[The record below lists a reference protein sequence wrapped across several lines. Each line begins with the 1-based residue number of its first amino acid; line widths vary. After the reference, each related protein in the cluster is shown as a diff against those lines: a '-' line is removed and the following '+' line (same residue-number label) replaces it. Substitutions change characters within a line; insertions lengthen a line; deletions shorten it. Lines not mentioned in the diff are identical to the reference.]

1 MQYRLK
7 VYRPAD
13 GLTALSLSAPDDATA
28 VAEAERKGY
37 KVISLRSRRAS
48 AWKPARQK
56 FSVALFSQ
64 ELLSLLEAGL
74 GLVEVVSILER
85 KSKNDEVRHVL
96 EAVVR
101 QLNEG
106 VSFSAALEMQ
116 PAAFSPLYIAT
127 IRTAERTGDLAAS
140 LRRFLAYHTQVNQVR
155 QKVVSASVYPAVLG
169 IVGIAVIVFL
179 LGYVVPRF
187 SRIYEDIGGDLPWT
201 SQLLMKW
208 GRLVDE
214 YGLLLFAGVGF
225 LAVVLAYF
233 LSKASVRAVVS
244 RWCWALP
251 GIGQKIQL
259 YELAR
264 FARTL
269 AMLLSGGV
277 PFSTALIVVRDL
289 LSQPALQQSL
299 ANAARLIK
307 EGRTVSDAFGSQ
319 GLATEVGVRLLLV
332 GERSGELSTALERIA
347 KMYEDEV
354 SKAVDWFSRLF
365 EPLLMV
371 AIGGVIGLVV
381 VLMYLPIFELAN
393 NLQ

>member
-269 AMLLSGGV
+269 AMLLSGRAVFDGV
-277 PFSTALIVVRDL
+277 DRCAGFAL
-289 LSQPALQQSL
+289 AASL
-299 ANAARLIK
+299 AAVVGQCRAAN
-307 EGRTVSDAFGSQ
+307 Q
-319 GLATEVGVRLLLV
+319 GGAHCL
-332 GERSGELSTALERIA
+332 
-347 KMYEDEV
+347 
-354 SKAVDWFSRLF
+354 
-365 EPLLMV
+365 
-371 AIGGVIGLVV
+371 
-381 VLMYLPIFELAN
+381 
-393 NLQ
+393 